1 MQSST
6 WSSFTSVGSV
16 NALRVHY
23 GTMAPRRDNEE
34 EDGATD
40 LVRKAVYLHRD
51 EAEAL
56 RLQAF
61 KQRRSESSLVREALR
76 KLLKIED

>member
-1 MQSST
+1 
-6 WSSFTSVGSV
+6 
-16 NALRVHY
+16 
-23 GTMAPRRDNEE
+23 MAPRPKDDAE
-34 EDGATD
+34 GAAD

-61 KQRRSESSLVREALR
+61 KERRSESSLVREALR
-76 KLLKIED
+76 RFLKIQD

>member
-1 MQSST
+1 
-6 WSSFTSVGSV
+6 
-16 NALRVHY
+16 
-23 GTMAPRRDNEE
+23 MAPRRDKEE
-34 EDGATD
+34 EGAAD

-76 KLLKIED
+76 RLLKIED

>member
-1 MQSST
+1 
-6 WSSFTSVGSV
+6 
-16 NALRVHY
+16 
-23 GTMAPRRDNEE
+23 MAPRRHHEE
-34 EDGATD
+34 SEAATD

-61 KQRRSESSLVREALR
+61 KDRRSESSLVREALR
-76 KLLKIED
+76 RFLKIPD

>member
-1 MQSST
+1 M
-6 WSSFTSVGSV
+6 
-16 NALRVHY
+16 
-23 GTMAPRRDNEE
+23 
-34 EDGATD
+34 
-40 LVRKAVYLHRD
+40 RKAVYLHRD